1 MVTTNDVST
10 EEMQAILTER
20 PIEMTFAL
28 NVSSIII
35 VSYGPQTV
43 LIIEVSLFSGA
54 PANMGTLKIGWPNNH
69 KPVNKDSSVTRTF
82 L

>member
-1 MVTTNDVST
+1 MSGQVVTTNDVST

-35 VSYGPQTV
+35 VSYGP
-43 LIIEVSLFSGA
+43 
-54 PANMGTLKIGWPNNH
+54 
-69 KPVNKDSSVTRTF
+69 
-82 L
+82 